1 MTGGDFRPTF
11 ATNRPGTGETVAQA
25 LNELLHGMRTNLAL
39 PPAVSIATAF
49 FNPGGFR
56 LLADE
61 LEKAGSV
68 RLLLGAEP
76 EPDDWRQVR
85 PLSAGRG
92 RQAQRQQLRRA
103 LEGHT
108 RDLEADRDV
117 VGFTREAD
125 AAARRLVAWLCEHPV
140 EVRRFTGEFL
150 HGKAFIVSTAL
161 PHVMSGSSN
170 FTYAGL
176 AANRELNLGQ
186 FDPGT
191 VGAVVGWFEELW
203 AVSEPYDLAGLY
215 AERWAPHLPWHV
227 FLRMLWEL
235 YGAEVEEEAAS
246 RAGSSLGL
254 TTFQADGVWRAK
266 RILARRNGVIVADE
280 VGLGKT
286 FIAGELI
293 YEASVTRRQKVLV
306 IAPAT
311 LRDSTW
317 RPFLRDMNLR
327 ADVVSYE
334 ELVGDIAIA
343 GRIDAALQDPDEYA
357 MVVVD
362 EAHGLRN
369 AITRRADALREL
381 LAGSAPKDLVLLT
394 ATPVN
399 NSLYDLYTLI
409 SYFVPNDAAFTD
421 AGVPSLRRYF
431 DRAMS
436 INPDDLSPEHLFDVI
451 DQVAVRRTRR
461 FVKHH
466 YVGDKAV
473 INGVEREIQFPAPRV
488 LKMTYDL
495 DQALPGM
502 FDMLATALGAEV
514 LETGE
519 DAAAVL
525 LDAPGE
531 VLSLA
536 RYVPS
541 RFLTAGDGE
550 EQYER
555 QNAGLLRSALLKR
568 FESSAYAFRRTVEK
582 MITSHDQFL
591 SALDQG
597 KVLTGDALREW
608 ASSDAADI
616 DEFLA
621 AYADDDGN
629 VRDASEYRV
638 YELRAAVEADRD
650 LLQRMHDRVRILDWD
665 EDPKVIALTDA
676 LAAIAA
682 DAEREGITPQQ
693 VRDKR
698 KVLIFSYFADT
709 VEHLA
714 AQVRSAVEA
723 DDRLAVF
730 RDRIATASG
739 PDKQGRA
746 QTLAGF
752 APRTAGGQHADD
764 LYDLLIATDVL
775 SEGVNLQQ
783 ARHIINYDLPWN
795 PMRLVQRHGRIDRI
809 GSDHAEV
816 FIRCYFP
823 DRHLE
828 ALLGLEERLQRKLK
842 QAAAAVGVGQV
853 LPGFA
858 GREVNFTE
866 TRGEIDRLRREDA
879 SLFEEAGPSALS
891 GEEYR
896 RTLERELAH
905 PAVRA
910 AVTGMAWGAGTGFV
924 RYGAQQPGMVF
935 CARIADHPKPWF
947 RYVPLTP
954 ELRPQ
959 VDESGEQIVIDD
971 TLTCLAQA
979 DPGSSDV
986 TSIFE
991 AASAAQVCYD
1001 AAFDA
1006 WTVAKDHIHQAWMYN
1021 ADPANLSRPVPK
1033 VMRDAAE
1040 IVRRHGSHLGD
1051 IQDRLV
1057 ARLEAPYA
1065 PRIQRAVRDVVNDPA
1080 LTDRQK
1086 ADQLLTLADHL
1097 GLVQQPAPQPLPQIE
1112 PDDIHLICWTVILPA
1127 SLTAGDSLGDR
1138 ISLDDLDAP
1147 D

>member
-1 MTGGDFRPTF
+1 MNGDFRPTF
-11 ATNRPGTGETVAQA
+11 ATNRPGTGETVAWA
-25 LNELLHGMRTNLAL
+25 LNVLMQGMRTNLAI
-39 PPAVSIATAF
+39 PPEISIATAF
-49 FNPGGFR
+49 FNPGGFN

-76 EPDDWRQVR
+76 EVDDGRLVR
-85 PLSAGRG
+85 PLAAGRG
-92 RQAQRQQLRRA
+92 RQAERQQIRRA
-103 LEGHT
+103 LEGHD
-108 RDLEADRDV
+108 RDLRADRDV

-125 AAARRLVAWLCEHPV
+125 VAARRLVVWLHEHGV
-140 EVRRFTGEFL
+140 QVRRFTGGFL
-150 HGKAFIVSTAL
+150 HGKAFIVSTAM

-170 FTYAGL
+170 FTHAGL

-186 FDPGT
+186 FDPVT
-191 VGAVVGWFEELW
+191 VGAVRDWFEELW
-203 AVSEPYDLAGLY
+203 AASQEYDLAEIY
-215 AERWAPHLPWHV
+215 EARWAPHLPWHV

-235 YGAEVEEEAAS
+235 YGSEVEEEAAA
-246 RAGSSLGL
+246 RAGSRLGL
-254 TTFQADGVWRAK
+254 TKFQADGVWRAK
-266 RILARRNGVIVADE
+266 RILSRRGGVIVADE

-317 RPFLRDMNLR
+317 EPFLRDKNLR
-327 ADVVSYE
+327 ADVASYE
-334 ELVGDIAIA
+334 QLAGGIAEA
-343 GRIDAALQDPDEYA
+343 GQLGAALQGPDEYA
-357 MVVVD
+357 MVIVD
-362 EAHGLRN
+362 EAHAMRN
-369 AITRRADALREL
+369 AVTRRADALREL
-381 LAGSAPKDLVLLT
+381 LAGGAPKDLVLLT

-399 NSLYDLYTLI
+399 NSLYDLFNLI
-409 SYFVPNDAAFTD
+409 SYFVPNDAAFAD
-421 AGVPSLRRYF
+421 AGVPSLRGYF
-431 DRAMS
+431 DRAMA

-466 YVGDKAV
+466 YVGDKV
-473 INGVEREIQFPAPRV
+473 VVNGVEQEIQFPTPRV

-495 DQALPGM
+495 DDALPGM
-502 FDMLATALGAEV
+502 FGMLATALGADV
-514 LETGE
+514 PE
-519 DAAAVL
+519 DGAGAVL
-525 LDAPGE
+525 LGAPGE

-541 RFLTAGDGE
+541 RFLISGGE
-550 EQYER
+550 AQYEQ

-582 MITSHDQFL
+582 MIASHEQFL

-597 KVLTGDALREW
+597 YVLTGDALREW

-621 AYADDDGN
+621 DYSADEDGDN
-629 VRDASEYRV
+629 VREASEYRGF
-638 YELRAAVEADRD
+638 ELRAAVVADRN
-650 LLQRMHDRVRILDWD
+650 LLKRMKDQVQILNWD
-665 EDPKVIALTDA
+665 EDPKVLALVDA
-676 LAAIAA
+676 LAEIAA

-698 KVLIFSYFADT
+698 KILIFSYFADT
-709 VEHLA
+709 VQHLA
-714 AQVRSAVEA
+714 TQVQEAIDA

-739 PDKQGRA
+739 PDKTGRA

-752 APRTAGGQHADD
+752 APRTAGGTGAED

-809 GSDHAEV
+809 GSDHREV

-823 DRHLE
+823 DQHLE
-828 ALLGLEERLQRKLK
+828 AMLGLEERLQRKLK

-853 LPGFA
+853 LPGFV

-866 TRGEIDRLRREDA
+866 ARDEIDRLRREDA
-879 SLFEEAGPSALS
+879 SLFDQGGPSALS

-896 RTLERELAH
+896 RTLEREFRN
-905 PAVRA
+905 PVVRDT
-910 AVTGMAWGAGTGFV
+910 VTDLPWGAGTGFV
-924 RYGAQQPGMVF
+924 RIGAGQPGMVF

-947 RYVPLTP
+947 RYVPLSP
-954 ELRPQ
+954 ELRPLA
-959 VDESGEQIVIDD
+959 DEDGKLIVIDD
-971 TLTCLAQA
+971 TLTCLAWA
-979 DPGSSDV
+979 DPGRPDESSL
-986 TSIFE
+986 FE
-991 AASAAQVCYD
+991 AAIAAQACYD

-1006 WTVAKDHIHQAWMYN
+1006 WTVAKDHIHQAWMFN
-1021 ADPANLSRPVPK
+1021 ADPANLTRPVPK
-1033 VMRDAAE
+1033 VMRDAASL
-1040 IVRRHGSHLGD
+1040 VRAHGAHLGD
-1051 IQDRLV
+1051 EQDRLV

-1065 PRIQRAVRDVVNDPA
+1065 SRIQRAVRDVLIGA
-1080 LTDRQK
+1080 GLTDRQK
-1086 ADQLLTLADHL
+1086 ADRLLSLADHL
-1097 GLVQQPAPQPLPQIE
+1097 GLAIQPAPQPLPQID
-1112 PDDIHLICWTVILPA
+1112 PDDIHLICWTAILPGSA
-1127 SLTAGDSLGDR
+1127 S
-1138 ISLDDLDAP
+1138 
-1147 D
+1147 

>member
-1 MTGGDFRPTF
+1 
-11 ATNRPGTGETVAQA
+11 
-25 LNELLHGMRTNLAL
+25 
-39 PPAVSIATAF
+39 
-49 FNPGGFR
+49 
-56 LLADE
+56 
-61 LEKAGSV
+61 
-68 RLLLGAEP
+68 
-76 EPDDWRQVR
+76 
-85 PLSAGRG
+85 
-92 RQAQRQQLRRA
+92 
-103 LEGHT
+103 
-108 RDLEADRDV
+108 
-117 VGFTREAD
+117 
-125 AAARRLVAWLCEHPV
+125 
-140 EVRRFTGEFL
+140 
-150 HGKAFIVSTAL
+150 
-161 PHVMSGSSN
+161 
-170 FTYAGL
+170 
-176 AANRELNLGQ
+176 
-186 FDPGT
+186 
-191 VGAVVGWFEELW
+191 
-203 AVSEPYDLAGLY
+203 
-215 AERWAPHLPWHV
+215 
-227 FLRMLWEL
+227 
-235 YGAEVEEEAAS
+235 
-246 RAGSSLGL
+246 
-254 TTFQADGVWRAK
+254 VWRAK

-409 SYFVPNDAAFTD
+409 SYFVPNDAAFAD
-421 AGVPSLRRYF
+421 AGVPSLRGYF
-431 DRAMS
+431 DRAMA

-461 FVKHH
+461 FVKHY
-466 YVGDKAV
+466 YVGDKVV
-473 INGVEREIQFPAPRV
+473 INGVEQEIRFPTPRV
-488 LKMTYDL
+488 LKLTYDL

-502 FDMLATALGAEV
+502 FGMLATALGAEV
-514 LETGE
+514 LEAGE

-541 RFLTAGDGE
+541 RFLLSGDGE

-582 MITSHDQFL
+582 MIISHDQFL

-629 VRDASEYRV
+629 VGDAGEYRA
-638 YELRAAVEADRD
+638 YELRVAVEADRD
-650 LLQRMHDRVRILDWD
+650 LLQRMHDRVRILDWT

-676 LAAIAA
+676 LATIAA

-783 ARHIINYDLPWN
+783 ARHIVNYDLPWN

-809 GSDHAEV
+809 GSEHAEV

-858 GREVNFTE
+858 GREVTFTE
-866 TRGEIDRLRREDA
+866 TRGEIDRLRRE
-879 SLFEEAGPSALS
+879 
-891 GEEYR
+891 
-896 RTLERELAH
+896 
-905 PAVRA
+905 
-910 AVTGMAWGAGTGFV
+910 
-924 RYGAQQPGMVF
+924 
-935 CARIADHPKPWF
+935 
-947 RYVPLTP
+947 
-954 ELRPQ
+954 
-959 VDESGEQIVIDD
+959 
-971 TLTCLAQA
+971 
-979 DPGSSDV
+979 
-986 TSIFE
+986 
-991 AASAAQVCYD
+991 
-1001 AAFDA
+1001 
-1006 WTVAKDHIHQAWMYN
+1006 
-1021 ADPANLSRPVPK
+1021 SR
-1033 VMRDAAE
+1033 
-1040 IVRRHGSHLGD
+1040 
-1051 IQDRLV
+1051 
-1057 ARLEAPYA
+1057 
-1065 PRIQRAVRDVVNDPA
+1065 
-1080 LTDRQK
+1080 
-1086 ADQLLTLADHL
+1086 
-1097 GLVQQPAPQPLPQIE
+1097 
-1112 PDDIHLICWTVILPA
+1112 
-1127 SLTAGDSLGDR
+1127 
-1138 ISLDDLDAP
+1138 
-1147 D
+1147 